1 MTDQVNFMQFE
12 PTRDQ
17 IAFEDALRE
26 VYQPSTHLLTEE
38 YMPYCDYA
46 DNIKIEELEV
56 EPVKRPSPI
65 KEYHSNTTRAD
76 TVSPIGIK
84 DHVHL
89 KDTDNFMSAETHH
102 YFSSKFGEAVSTQ
115 IPTDLPTKDGASEQV
130 KEEGDIVKRLK
141 EVIKHHK
148 VDLIVKDLKKNNP
161 DHPQVKKWS
170 SLCDRDESSRSNVY
184 SKADVMDPASHHSE
198 KRAPSSQLPAENKG
212 NSDQISSE
220 MVMVAKYDFAGEKSK
235 DLTFKKGDVIRLINK
250 KPNGWWLAE
259 IDGRVG
265 FVPSNYLI
273 SKTEFQGNN

>member
-1 MTDQVNFMQFE
+1 MQVA

-17 IAFEDALRE
+17 IAFEHAIRE
-26 VYQPSTHLLTEE
+26 VYQPSTHLLAED

-65 KEYHSNTTRAD
+65 KDYHSTTTRAD
-76 TVSPIGIK
+76 TSSPIGFK
-84 DHVHL
+84 DPVHPIE
-89 KDTDNFMSAETHH
+89 TDNFMSAETQQ
-102 YFSSKFGEAVSTQ
+102 YFSSKFGEMVSTQ
-115 IPTDLPTKDGASEQV
+115 IPLDPSSKGGNIEQE

-148 VDLIVKDLKKNNP
+148 VDLLEKDLSKDGS
-161 DHPQVKKWS
+161 DHPQLKKWS
-170 SLCDRDESSRSNVY
+170 SLRDRDDASRSNAF
-184 SKADVMDPASHHSE
+184 SKAEVTDPSSHHSE
-198 KRAPSSQLPAENKG
+198 KRIVNPQLPTENRG
-212 NSDQISSE
+212 NSDQISSD

-273 SKTEFQGNN
+273 SKTEFQGIN